1 MRLLEIWQLLK
12 KGTHSILCAKGKPR
26 PRVEWLVLSPEVE
39 ALCGWLPQGDPEG
52 RTREGMAISTSAL
65 PAHCLPSLP
74 AHRASSVG
82 ELSESEEGSLLLL
95 PLRWAAA
102 QLGKESASG

>member
-1 MRLLEIWQLLK
+1 MFHAQKRSSLGLREPWREDVFLLSVMHQLRTAALV
-12 KGTHSILCAKGKPR
+12 CA
-26 PRVEWLVLSPEVE
+26 
-39 ALCGWLPQGDPEG
+39 C
-52 RTREGMAISTSAL
+52 
-65 PAHCLPSLP
+65 CLPSSP

-82 ELSESEEGSLLLL
+82 ELSESEEGSLLL

>member
-1 MRLLEIWQLLK
+1 M
-12 KGTHSILCAKGKPR
+12 
-26 PRVEWLVLSPEVE
+26 EWLVLSPEVE

-74 AHRASSVG
+74 QANFHGQFSTGRDDFSH
-82 ELSESEEGSLLLL
+82 L
-95 PLRWAAA
+95 PQTHLY
-102 QLGKESASG
+102 

>member
-1 MRLLEIWQLLK
+1 MLSSPCGPQPGVFHAQIRSSLGLPEPLREDVFLLSVMHQLGQWHL
-12 KGTHSILCAKGKPR
+12 
-26 PRVEWLVLSPEVE
+26 RVP
-39 ALCGWLPQGDPEG
+39 
-52 RTREGMAISTSAL
+52 
-65 PAHCLPSLP
+65 PASSSLP